1 MLHAVAQAIA
11 GGARMVQYRDK
22 SADDVRRRRDA
33 CALAALCRRHGV
45 AFIVNDDVGLALRC
59 GADGVHVG
67 RGDSAVAEARR
78 RLGARAIVGA
88 SCYNDLAL
96 AHDATD
102 AGATYVA
109 FGSFYP
115 STVKPEAVR
124 ADAALLRRARAEL
137 DLPIVAIG
145 GITADNGAALIAA
158 GADVVDVALI
168 AFRIQVW
175 PLSALEEQ
183 RFAAYPA
190 EGAHW
195 RVDAAGNVDLGLLE
209 ELVAVGH
216 GACRAPVVCWKASLP
231 VRGEA

>member
-1 MLHAVAQAIA
+1 MTEARSTGPRLRGLYVLTDARLGQGQRLLHAVAQAIA

-158 GADVVDVALI
+158 GADVLAVITGVFGASDPRAAAMRYAEL
-168 AFRIQVW
+168 FQPR
-175 PLSALEEQ
+175 EE
-183 RFAAYPA
+183 
-190 EGAHW
+190 
-195 RVDAAGNVDLGLLE
+195 
-209 ELVAVGH
+209 
-216 GACRAPVVCWKASLP
+216 
-231 VRGEA
+231 